1 LLAEHHTQQF
11 RRASITITFDNRLNE
26 VPTWRSE
33 VIPVSGSEQDASG
46 RGLVLVADD
55 EADIRELVATK
66 LTQAGFEVIAVGDGT
81 SALAQ
86 ARSRLPSVAIL
97 DVMMP
102 GCSGLDV
109 MAAMAEDPATAA
121 IPVLLLSAR
130 SQEFDVRT
138 GLELGAFDYIIKPFS
153 PRQLL
158 DRVEAAVVR
167 ARL

>member
-1 LLAEHHTQQF
+1 V
-11 RRASITITFDNRLNE
+11 S
-26 VPTWRSE
+26 RSDGD
-33 VIPVSGSEQDASG
+33 VSG
-46 RGLVLVADD
+46 RGLALVADD

-86 ARSRLPSVAIL
+86 ARSRLPAVAIL
-97 DVMMP
+97 DVMMA
-102 GCSGLDV
+102 GHSGLEV
-109 MAAMAEDPATAA
+109 MAALAADPATAA

-138 GLELGAFDYIIKPFS
+138 GLELGAYDYIIKPFS

-158 DRVEAAVVR
+158 DRVEAALTR
-167 ARL
+167 ARR